1 MNNDPTQR
9 TTQRTEADA
18 RNYETPRLVDYGRL
32 HSQTT
37 GGTGHSAE
45 DNPGG
50 GGGDVFRK

>member
-1 MNNDPTQR
+1 MDKESTQ
-9 TTQRTEADA
+9 TIVNA
-18 RNYETPRLVDYGRL
+18 RKYETPRLVDYGRL